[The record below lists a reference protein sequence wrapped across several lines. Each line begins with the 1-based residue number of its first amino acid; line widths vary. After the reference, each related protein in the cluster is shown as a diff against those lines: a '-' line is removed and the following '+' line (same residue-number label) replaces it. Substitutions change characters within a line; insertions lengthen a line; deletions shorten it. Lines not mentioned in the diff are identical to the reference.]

1 MENQKKQPG
10 LYNPQFEHDNCGIG
24 AVVSIKG
31 IKTHQTVSD
40 ALSIVENLE
49 HRAGKDAEGKTGD
62 GVGILLQISH
72 KFFEKA
78 VKPLGIK
85 IGNEREYGIGMF
97 FFPQDE
103 LARNRAKKMFEI
115 IVEKEGLEFLG
126 WREVPTFPNVL
137 GKKAVDCM
145 PYIMQG
151 FVKKPKDVNKGIE
164 FDRKLYVARRVFEQ
178 TAEDT
183 YVCSL
188 SSRTI
193 VYKGMFLVGQ
203 LRTFFKDLTD
213 ESYESAIALVHSRF
227 STNTNPSWERAHP
240 NRFIVHNGEINTIK
254 GNADRML
261 SREET
266 MVSPYLEDEMS
277 KITPVVNT
285 NGSDSAM
292 LDNTLEFFVMNG
304 MPLPL
309 AVMITIPE
317 PWSNNK
323 AMEQEKKDF
332 YQYYSTMM
340 EPWDG
345 PASILF
351 SDGDIMGAVLDRN
364 GLRPSRYYIT
374 KDGYLI
380 LSSEVGALP
389 IDESRIEVKD
399 RLHPGK
405 MLLVD
410 TVKGELID
418 DNKLKEKYATKQ
430 PYGEWLDNNLIKLE
444 DLKIPNKKVPA
455 HTKEERARLQ
465 KAFGYT
471 YEDFRT
477 SILPMALNGSESI
490 GAMGIDTPLAV
501 LSNRHQPLF
510 NYFKQLFA
518 QVTNPPIDSI
528 REKIVTSTTVYL
540 GKDGNILEEQPE
552 NCKNLKINNP
562 ILTNTDLL
570 KIKNMKVEGF
580 KVETIPITYYKNTS
594 LEKAIDHLFV
604 EVDRAHREGTNIV
617 ILSDRGVDENHV
629 AIPSLLAVG
638 AVQHYLVQTKKRTS
652 MAVILDSG
660 EPRDVHHFATLL
672 GYGASAINPYLAQE
686 SIQELIDLNML
697 DKDYYAAVDDYNN
710 AIISG
715 IVKIA
720 AKMGIS
726 TIQSYQGSKIFE
738 AIGID
743 SAVINKYFTGTVSR
757 VEGISLKDIQDDV
770 ETLHSKAFDPLGL
783 STDTTLDSEGAHK
796 MRSGKEEHLYNP
808 QTIHLLQLATRTG
821 DYNTFKEYTALVNK
835 EEGVKNLRGLMDIK
849 FPKKGVNIDQVES
862 VDSIVKR
869 FKTGAMSYGSIS
881 KEAHETMAIA
891 MNMLHGKSNSGE
903 GGEDEDRLTVGA
915 DGLNRCS
922 AIKQVA
928 SGRFGV
934 TSRYL
939 VSAKEIQIKM
949 AQGAKPGEGG
959 HLPGKKVYPWIAKT
973 RLSTPGV
980 SLISPPP
987 HHDIYSIE
995 DLAELIYD
1003 LKNANKDARIS
1014 VKLVSEAGVGTIA
1027 SGVAKAGAQVILI
1040 SGYDGGTGA
1049 APRSSIHNAGLP
1061 WELGLAEAHQ
1071 TLTMNGLRNKVII
1084 ETDGKLMSGR
1094 DVAIAAMLGAEEF
1107 GFATAPL
1114 VTMGCVMM
1122 RVCNLDTCPVGIAT
1136 QNPELRK
1143 RFAGKPEYVVN
1154 FMRFIA
1160 EELRE
1165 YMAKLGVKTVDEL
1178 VGRTDFLEAKTDV
1191 YGSGRASKV
1200 DLSNILNN
1208 PYIKEA
1214 ASIRYDKKNVFDFEL
1229 GKTVDERILIKKFSD
1244 AMDKKQKRSVEV
1256 DVKNTDRALGTLLGA
1271 EITRRF
1277 GESLADDTYTVKC
1290 TGAGGQSF
1298 GAFIPKGLTL
1308 ELVGDSNDYFGKGLS
1323 GGKLIVYP
1331 PTGVSYKEDENIIIG
1346 NVALYGATSGKAY
1359 INGIAGERFCVR
1371 NSGATAVVEGTG
1383 DHGCEYMTGGR
1394 VVVLGRTGKN
1404 FAAGMSGGVAYVL
1417 DEDTTLYKRVN
1428 KQLVSLEPVTNKYD
1442 VLELK
1447 QMITDHVAFTN
1458 SKKGKEV
1465 LDNFGEYLPKFKKIM
1480 PHDYKK
1486 MLNMIVQMEEKGLSS
1501 EQAQIEAFYAA
1512 TK

>member
-1 MENQKKQPG
+1 
-10 LYNPQFEHDNCGIG
+10 
-24 AVVSIKG
+24 
-31 IKTHQTVSD
+31 
-40 ALSIVENLE
+40 
-49 HRAGKDAEGKTGD
+49 
-62 GVGILLQISH
+62 
-72 KFFEKA
+72 
-78 VKPLGIK
+78 
-85 IGNEREYGIGMF
+85 MF

-652 MAVILDSG
+652 MAVILESG

-849 FPKKGVNIDQVES
+849 FPKKGINIDQVES

-1229 GKTVDERILIKKFSD
+1229 GKTVDERILIKKLSD